1 MSSREKELEAELM
14 DLYETLDSRDQQ
26 IADLESSGATGSRPP
41 PSSTDDNDIYKV
53 TEERDMAQADLEKYR
68 DEVLQG
74 KDYIAELQA
83 QLAAKNVENDTL
95 LQDKRN
101 LEAEFDR

>member
-1 MSSREKELEAELM
+1 MSSREKELESELM
-14 DLYETLDSRDQQ
+14 ELYETLDLRDRQ
-26 IADLESSGATGSRPP
+26 IADLEASG
-41 PSSTDDNDIYKV
+41 STLPQRSAPGGDEDIYKV

-83 QLAAKNVENDTL
+83 QLAQKNVENDTL
-95 LQDKRN
+95 TQDKRN